1 MNKYELQER
10 LIKFAIQSLDI
21 AEKLYK
27 THGGIHLSKQISRSG
42 TSPALNYAEAIGA
55 ESQKDFIHKIKIVL
69 KELRET
75 YICSKIIKY
84 KPLIKN
90 TSEIEPY
97 IKECNE
103 LISIFVA
110 SIKTASKKI
119 ANQKSLIKNR

>member
-10 LIKFAIQSLDI
+10 LIKFAIRSLDI

-27 THGGIHLSKQISRSG
+27 TYGGIHLSKQIARSG

-75 YICSKIIKY
+75 HICSKIIKY

-90 TSEIEPY
+90 ISEIEPH

-110 SIKTASKKI
+110 SINTASK
-119 ANQKSLIKNR
+119 KSLIKNR